1 MKHRTA
7 SPLIVALDFA
17 AGQTAME
24 AVRRL
29 GDAPVGMFKV
39 GSELFTAAGPEFV
52 RNLAAQHGVFLDLKF
67 HDIPNTVAGAVAAA
81 VQLSVAMLNVH
92 ASGGITMMRAARQ
105 AAAPG
110 GATRVIAVTLLTSLG
125 SPDLAQIGIARS
137 PGEQAVRLAEMA
149 AEAGMDGIVC
159 SPAEVAQLRRRF
171 PPPFLLVTPG
181 IRPSWAAEAADQ
193 KRLATPAAAI
203 AAGADYIVVGRPI
216 TRAPDPREAVLRI
229 LDEISKD

>member
-1 MKHRTA
+1 M
-7 SPLIVALDFA
+7 
-17 AGQTAME
+17 
-24 AVRRL
+24 
-29 GDAPVGMFKV
+29 
-39 GSELFTAAGPEFV
+39 
-52 RNLAAQHGVFLDLKF
+52 
-67 HDIPNTVAGAVAAA
+67 
-81 VQLSVAMLNVH
+81 
-92 ASGGITMMRAARQ
+92 
-105 AAAPG
+105 
-110 GATRVIAVTLLTSLG
+110 IAVTLLTSLG